1 MSTMISE
8 IYEAF
13 KAANVPDDKSRAAAE
28 AVAKIDQRYIIGDT
42 KIEREIAALRGEVKE
57 TRTELKSE
65 IAEVRGELKSIKW
78 LTGGVIAGIGIQIV
92 ITLMHLPK

>member
-28 AVAKIDQRYIIGDT
+28 AVAKIDARYLISDNKIDRLEATIQRELGM
-42 KIEREIAALRGEVKE
+42 LRGEVM
-57 TRTELKSE
+57 ELK
-65 IAEVRGELKSIKW
+65 GEMRSIKW
-78 LTGGVIAGIGIQIV
+78 LTGGVITAIGIQVV